1 MPPPDTCHMRLRD
14 SRHTDDQQ
22 HLPPNATGK
31 VGINPDHTAFVPSPV
46 TDRVNRDSKG
56 TRAGWGLAACT
67 PASFRTKAGGWL
79 NGLPRQSGHRPGRR
93 GATLHLSTTDLKTA
107 MKALPHDVNLYWT
120 SPEFTGDSLPANL
133 RESHQTGD
141 DTWAKI
147 VVLEG
152 RLRYCILEPEA
163 EEHELSPTRYG
174 IVEPTVPHR
183 VEPIEQVRFRVE
195 FYR

>member
-1 MPPPDTCHMRLRD
+1 MKT
-14 SRHTDDQQ
+14 
-22 HLPPNATGK
+22 LPSN
-31 VGINPDHTAFVPSPV
+31 VS
-46 TDRVNRDSKG
+46 
-56 TRAGWGLAACT
+56 
-67 PASFRTKAGGWL
+67 
-79 NGLPRQSGHRPGRR
+79 
-93 GATLHLSTTDLKTA
+93 
-107 MKALPHDVNLYWT
+107 LYWT
-120 SPEFTGDSLPANL
+120 SPEFTEDTLPANL
-133 RESHQTGD
+133 SDSHQTAA

-152 RLRYCILEPEA
+152 RLRYCILEPAA